1 MPTVEKVQVTFPDGS
16 TQTYERGVTLTTIAA
31 DIGPGLARA
40 ALAAQVNGT
49 TVDLTSRLEEDAT
62 VRFLTFQDPEGQ
74 EVYRHST
81 AHVMAQAVQ
90 DLFPAAQ
97 VTIGPAIEEGFYY
110 DFDVPEPFTPEDLE
124 KIEQRM
130 GEIIQ
135 ADLPFE
141 RIEVSR
147 DEAAA
152 LFRELGEP
160 YKLEI
165 LAEIPADEKVTLYR
179 TGDQWTDLCRGP
191 HVARTGQIQAVKLLK
206 VAGAYW
212 RGDERNKMLQRIYGT
227 SFPDRKDLQEYLQRL
242 EEAERRDHRRLGRE
256 LDLFS
261 ISEQVGPGLILWHPH
276 GALVRYLAEQ
286 FCAREHLRNGYQ
298 LVYTP
303 HIGRR
308 ALWETSGHLDFFAE
322 NMYPALDVE
331 GQEYFL
337 KPMNCPFHIQI
348 YQARTRS
355 YRDLP
360 IRLAEFGTVY
370 RYERAGVIHGLARV
384 RGFTQD
390 DAHIFCRP
398 DQVEDEITGVL
409 DFTLHI
415 LRSFGLTEFKAYL
428 STRPEKAVG
437 AEEDWDRATA
447 ALRRALEGRHLPY
460 EVDEGGGAFYGPKID
475 VKIHDALGREWQCTT
490 IQFDFNLSERFAL
503 EYIGSDGQ
511 PHRPYMVHRAL
522 LGSMERFLGILI
534 EHYAGAF
541 PAWLAPVQM
550 VVVPIAQRH
559 AAYADQVLAQLRARD
574 LRAEVDARS
583 ETMAAKIAA
592 AETQKVPFML
602 IVGDREMTNGTVS
615 VRQRG
620 MKDLGA
626 MSVEEAIKLLDEDH
640 TT

>member
-1 MPTVEKVQVTFPDGS
+1 MKTVEKVQVTFPDGS
-16 TQTYERGVTLTTIAA
+16 TQAYERGVTLTTIAA

-49 TVDLTSRLEEDAT
+49 TVDITSRLEEDAT

-81 AHVMAQAVQ
+81 AHIMAQAVQ
-90 DLFPAAQ
+90 DLFPAAK
-97 VTIGPAIEEGFYY
+97 VTIGPAVEEGFYY
-110 DFDVPEPFTPEDLE
+110 DFDVPEPFTPEDLAR
-124 KIEQRM
+124 IEQRM

-147 DEAAA
+147 EEAEA
-152 LFRELGEP
+152 LFRERGET

-165 LAEIPADEKVTLYR
+165 LGEIPADEAVTLYR

-191 HVARTGQIQAVKLLK
+191 HVARTGQIGAVKLLK

-212 RGDERNKMLQRIYGT
+212 RGDERNKMLQRIYGI
-227 SFPDRKDLQEYLQRL
+227 SFPTQQELQEHLRWL
-242 EEAERRDHRRLGRE
+242 AEAERRDHRRLGRE

-261 ISEQVGPGLILWHPH
+261 VSESVGPGLILWHPH
-276 GALVRYLAEQ
+276 GALVRHLAEQ
-286 FCAREHLRNGYQ
+286 FCSREHLRNGYQ

-303 HIGRR
+303 HIGKR
-308 ALWETSGHLDFFAE
+308 ALWETSGHLEFFVE
-322 NMYPALDVE
+322 SMYPALDVE

-370 RYERAGVIHGLARV
+370 RYERAGVLHGLARV

-398 DQVEDEITGVL
+398 DQVEEEINGVL

-415 LRSFGLTEFKAYL
+415 LRSFGLTEFRAYL

-437 AEEDWDRATA
+437 AEADWDRATA
-447 ALRRALEGRHLPY
+447 ALRRAIEGHHLQY

-475 VKIHDALGREWQCTT
+475 VKINDALGREWQCTT

-534 EHYAGAF
+534 EHYGGAF

-550 VVVPIAQRH
+550 VVVPITQRH
-559 AAYADQVLAQLRARD
+559 AAYADQVLAQLQARD
-574 LRAEVDARS
+574 IRAEVDARS

-602 IVGDREMTNGTVS
+602 IVGDREMANGTVS

-626 MSVEEAIKLLDEDH
+626 MSVEEAIQLLNEDH